1 MLNAVEITNL
11 EKTYKRF
18 HLDRISLDLPPGYIL
33 GLIGPNG
40 AGKTTTLK
48 IMMDM
53 TRAEGGQVKIFG
65 KDHLRHIKE
74 IRNRVGYV
82 GEDLHFYGDKSV
94 DWIGRWIGGFY
105 KHWDINRFQNLVTEL
120 GLSQTKKA
128 RDLSKGMKVKLAL
141 ALALSHRPDLLIL
154 DEPTA
159 GLDPLVRRQVL
170 EMFRSLSKTDGKTV
184 IISSHITDDITRIA
198 DWIVFLIEGRI
209 TLAEPKDDLLAKWK
223 RIHYQEGTLDDRIAA
238 ALRCRRRQVFGNS
251 GITDNYPALKEILA
265 DGMNRQTIKIE
276 NINLDDILIASL
288 EGENPCGAF

>member
-1 MLNAVEITNL
+1 MLNAVEIMNL
-11 EKTYKRF
+11 EKTYQRF
-18 HLDRISLDLPPGYIL
+18 RLDRISLNLPPGHIL

-53 TRAEGGQVKIFG
+53 VRAHGGGVKIFG
-65 KDHLRHIKE
+65 MDHRRHIRE

-82 GEDLHFYGDKSV
+82 GEEPHFYGDKSV
-94 DWIGRWIGGFY
+94 AWMGHWIGGFY
-105 KHWDINRFQNLVTEL
+105 KHWDIDRFQSLVTEL
-120 GLSQTKKA
+120 GLSRTKKT

-159 GLDPLVRRQVL
+159 GLDPVVRRQVL
-170 EMFRSLSKTDGKTV
+170 EIFRSLSKADGKTV

-198 DWIVFLIEGRI
+198 DLIVFLIEGRI
-209 TLAEPKDDLLAKWK
+209 TLAEPKDDLLARWK
-223 RIHYQEGTLDDRIAA
+223 RIHYQDGALNDRIAA
-238 ALRCRRRQVFGNS
+238 ALRCPRRQVFGNS
-251 GITDNYPALKEILA
+251 GITDNYPALKEALR
-265 DGMNRQTIKIE
+265 DGMNRQAIKIE

-288 EGENPCGAF
+288 EGENPCGRS